1 MWERSPIRLSSE
13 VGLLHTSKLAIHF
26 CQLLLYRPYHLCFF
40 VDSSQVFEF
49 SYLDLVTKHKTTDIR
64 TRQTSSFHP
73 IKMTCNGLR
82 DAIIMERSILWYG
95 SSFIHEP
102 DSRAIGDIWHH
113 MTRWERRVA
122 ARRAEL
128 EAFRKQQDG
137 LQPLDFEQT
146 RAPLITRIEKANS
159 TCELRRHNLNIRT
172 V

>member
-1 MWERSPIRLSSE
+1 
-13 VGLLHTSKLAIHF
+13 
-26 CQLLLYRPYHLCFF
+26 
-40 VDSSQVFEF
+40 
-49 SYLDLVTKHKTTDIR
+49 
-64 TRQTSSFHP
+64 
-73 IKMTCNGLR
+73 MTCNGLR

-159 TCELRRHNLNIRT
+159 TYQMGDNGVPILGGRIRCREALPGQYT
-172 V
+172 VGFNQ

>member
-1 MWERSPIRLSSE
+1 MSLGTIVSWKGHQDYRQGPANPKITHLTTTGIKARQPSSS
-13 VGLLHTSKLAIHF
+13 L
-26 CQLLLYRPYHLCFF
+26 
-40 VDSSQVFEF
+40 
-49 SYLDLVTKHKTTDIR
+49 
-64 TRQTSSFHP
+64 P

-82 DAIIMERSILWYG
+82 DAVIMEKSILWYG

-128 EAFRKQQDG
+128 EAFHKQQDG
-137 LQPLDFEQT
+137 VQPLDFEQ
-146 RAPLITRIEKANS
+146 AIIPLITRIGEANS
-159 TCELRRHNLNIRT
+159 TCELHAHNLNIRT